1 MPHQRNDA
9 FDWNS
14 MSIEDVLAL
23 AIEDE
28 EQARDYYQRAACLTG
43 NAHTRATLLR
53 LSEMEQGHADQLR
66 AELREIQ
73 LQKELEAGMAD

>member
-1 MPHQRNDA
+1 MAHQRNESL
-9 FDWNS
+9 DWNV
-14 MSIEDVLAL
+14 MSIEDVLVL

-28 EQARDYYQRAACLTG
+28 EQARDYYQRAAGLTG

-66 AELREIQ
+66 AELRDLQ

>member
-1 MPHQRNDA
+1 MSHQRNESL
-9 FDWNS
+9 DWNAL
-14 MSIEDVLAL
+14 SIEEVLVLA
-23 AIEDE
+23 IDDE
-28 EQARDYYQRAACLTG
+28 EQARDYYQHAAGLTG

-66 AELREIQ
+66 AELRELQ

>member
-1 MPHQRNDA
+1 MAHQRNGSL
-9 FDWNS
+9 DWNA

-28 EQARDYYQRAACLTG
+28 EQARDYYQRAAGLTG

-53 LSEMEQGHADQLR
+53 LSEMEQGHAEQLR
-66 AELREIQ
+66 AELRELQ
-73 LQKELEAGMAD
+73 MQKELEAGMAD

>member
-1 MPHQRNDA
+1 MPQRRNESL
-9 FDWNS
+9 DWNA

-28 EQARDYYQRAACLTG
+28 EQARDYYQHAAGLTG

-53 LSEMEQGHADQLR
+53 LSDMEQGHADQLR
-66 AELREIQ
+66 AELREIR

>member
-1 MPHQRNDA
+1 MAHQRNGSL
-9 FDWNS
+9 DWNA

-28 EQARDYYQRAACLTG
+28 EQARDYYQRAAGLTG

-53 LSEMEQGHADQLR
+53 LSEMEQGHAEQLR
-66 AELREIQ
+66 AELRELQ

>member
-1 MPHQRNDA
+1 MQHQRNESL
-9 FDWNS
+9 DWNA

-23 AIEDE
+23 SIDDE
-28 EQARDYYQRAACLTG
+28 EHARDYYRRAACLTG

-66 AELREIQ
+66 AELRDLQ
-73 LQKELEAGMAD
+73 LQKELETGMAD

>member
-1 MPHQRNDA
+1 MAHPRNESL
-9 FDWNS
+9 DWNA

-28 EQARDYYQRAACLTG
+28 EQARDYYQRAAGLTG

-53 LSEMEQGHADQLR
+53 LSEMEQGHAEQLR
-66 AELREIQ
+66 AELRELQ

>member
-1 MPHQRNDA
+1 MPHQRNDSL
-9 FDWNS
+9 DWNTL
-14 MSIEDVLAL
+14 SIEDILAL

-28 EQARDYYQRAACLTG
+28 EQARDYYHRAAGLTG

-66 AELREIQ
+66 MELRELQ
-73 LQKELEAGMAD
+73 MQKELEAGMAD